1 MSNLGP
7 PAQRG
12 AEPAGRRS
20 QPVPGGG
27 AFAGNAER
35 RPTERAVRAGLA
47 ACALVTVAT
56 TLGIVGVLVWE
67 TVGFFGQVSP
77 LEFFGAAEWTPL
89 FEGGRFGV
97 WPLVAGTLLVTGIA
111 AVVALPLG
119 LLAAVYVSQF
129 ASATVRRWVKPAL
142 ELLAG
147 IPTVVY
153 GFFAL
158 TAVTPFLRTFVPGLG
173 VYNALSAGLVVG
185 VMILPLV
192 ASLSEDALR
201 SVPRRLGEGAYALG
215 ATEGEVVWKVTVPAA
230 LSGIVASFI
239 LALSRAIGET
249 MIVVLAAGATPQL
262 TLDPRESVQTMTAFI
277 VSATLGDSAQGSAVF
292 QSLFAVGLLLFL
304 VTLAMNIGAE
314 RIVRRFAERA

>member
-1 MSNLGP
+1 MPEG
-7 PAQRG
+7 
-12 AEPAGRRS
+12 AGR
-20 QPVPGGG
+20 
-27 AFAGNAER
+27 FDGNVSR
-35 RPTERAVRAGLA
+35 GPTERAVHAALA

-67 TVGFFGQVSP
+67 SVGFFRQVSP
-77 LEFFGAAEWTPL
+77 AEFFGATEWTPL
-89 FEGGRFGV
+89 FVDGQFGV
-97 WPLVAGTLLVTGIA
+97 WPLVTGTLLVTAIA

-129 ASATVRRWVKPAL
+129 ATPGVRRVVKPAL

-158 TAVTPFLRTFVPGLG
+158 TFVTPVLQAVIPGLG

-215 ATEGEVVWKVTVPAA
+215 ATEGEVVWQITVPAA

-249 MIVVLAAGATPQL
+249 MIVVLAAGATPHL
-262 TLDPRESVQTMTAFI
+262 TLDPRESVETMTAFI
-277 VSATLGDSAQGSAVF
+277 VNATLGDTAQGSAVF

-304 VTLAMNIGAE
+304 ITLAMNVGAQ
-314 RIVRRFAERA
+314 RVVRRFAERA

>member
-1 MSNLGP
+1 MSTP
-7 PAQRG
+7 
-12 AEPAGRRS
+12 
-20 QPVPGGG
+20 QPSAAVPGGR
-27 AFAGNAER
+27 FDGNVSR
-35 RPTERAVRAGLA
+35 GPTERAVQAALA

-67 TVGFFGQVSP
+67 SVGFFRQVSP
-77 LEFFGAAEWTPL
+77 AEFFGATEWTPL
-89 FEGGRFGV
+89 FVDGQFGV
-97 WPLVAGTLLVTGIA
+97 WPLVGGTLLVTALA

-129 ASATVRRWVKPAL
+129 ATPGVRRVVKPAL

-153 GFFAL
+153 GYFAL
-158 TAVTPFLRTFVPGLG
+158 TFVTPVLQTVVPGLG

-215 ATEGEVVWKVTVPAA
+215 ATEGEVVWRVTVPAA

-262 TLDPRESVQTMTAFI
+262 TLDARESVMTMTAFI
-277 VSATLGDSAQGSAVF
+277 VNATLGDAAQGSAVF

-304 VTLAMNIGAE
+304 VTLAMNVGAQH
-314 RIVRRFAERA
+314 IVRRFAQRA

>member
-1 MSNLGP
+1 MSAAPDLS
-7 PAQRG
+7 AQRG
-12 AEPAGRRS
+12 ADLPDPAGALA
-20 QPVPGGG
+20 G
-27 AFAGNAER
+27 AVSRGPA
-35 RPTERAVRAGLA
+35 ERAVGAALA

-56 TLGIVGVLVWE
+56 TVGIVAVLVWE
-67 TVGFFGQVSP
+67 SVGFFRQVPAS
-77 LEFFGAAEWTPL
+77 EFFGATEWTPL
-89 FEGGRFGV
+89 FVDGRFGV
-97 WPLVAGTLLVTGIA
+97 WPLVTATLLVTAIA

-129 ASATVRRWVKPAL
+129 ASGRVRRVVKPAL

-147 IPTVVY
+147 VPTVVY

-158 TAVTPFLRTFVPGLG
+158 TAVTPFLQTFVPGLG

-185 VMILPLV
+185 VMVLPLV

-201 SVPRRLGEGAYALG
+201 SVPRRLAEGAYALG
-215 ATEGEVVWKVTVPAA
+215 ATEGEVVWRVTVPAA

-262 TLDPRESVQTMTAFI
+262 TLDARESVQTMTAFI
-277 VSATLGDSAQGSAVF
+277 VSATLGDTPQGSAVF
-292 QSLFAVGLLLFL
+292 QGLFAVGLLLFL
-304 VTLAMNIGAE
+304 VTLAMNGLAH
-314 RIVRRFAERA
+314 RVVRRFAQGV

>member
-1 MSNLGP
+1 MSVLD
-7 PAQRG
+7 PALQRG
-12 AEPAGRRS
+12 AA
-20 QPVPGGG
+20 PVPPPSGFDGDVSRSP
-27 AFAGNAER
+27 A
-35 RPTERAVRAGLA
+35 ERAVHAALA

-56 TLGIVGVLVWE
+56 TLGIVAVLVWE
-67 TVGFFGQVSP
+67 TVGFFRAVSP
-77 LEFFGAAEWTPL
+77 AEFFGATEWTPL
-89 FEGGRFGV
+89 FVDGQFGV
-97 WPLVAGTLLVTGIA
+97 WPLVAGTLLVTALA

-129 ASATVRRWVKPAL
+129 ATDRVRRFVKPAL

-153 GFFAL
+153 GYFAL
-158 TAVTPFLRTFVPGLG
+158 TFVTPVLQAVVPGLG

-201 SVPRRLGEGAYALG
+201 SVPQRLAEGAYALG

-249 MIVVLAAGATPQL
+249 MIVVLAAGATPAL
-262 TLDPRESVQTMTAFI
+262 TADPRESVLTMTAFI
-277 VSATLGDSAQGSAVF
+277 VNATLGDAAQGSAVF
-292 QSLFAVGLLLFL
+292 QSLFAVGLLLFV
-304 VTLAMNIGAE
+304 VTLAMNVGAQ
-314 RIVRRFAERA
+314 RVVRRFAERA

>member
-1 MSNLGP
+1 MSTLPSRAAAPSAPRAPSFEGTVSKS
-7 PAQRG
+7 AR
-12 AEPAGRRS
+12 ERT
-20 QPVPGGG
+20 VGGL
-27 AFAGNAER
+27 
-35 RPTERAVRAGLA
+35 LA

-56 TLGIVGVLVWE
+56 TLGIVAVLVWE
-67 TVGFFGQVSP
+67 TVGFFRQVSP
-77 LEFFGAAEWTPL
+77 VEFLTATEWTPL
-89 FEGGRFGV
+89 FVGGQFGV
-97 WPLVAGTLLVTGIA
+97 WPLVAGTVLITVIA

-129 ASATVRRWVKPAL
+129 ASAGVRRVVKPAL

-153 GFFAL
+153 GYFAL
-158 TAVTPFLRTFVPGLG
+158 TFVTPLLQAVIPGLG

-201 SVPRRLGEGAYALG
+201 AVPRRLAEGAYALG
-215 ATEGEVVWKVTVPAA
+215 ATEGEVVWQVTIPAA

-239 LALSRAIGET
+239 LSLGRAVGET
-249 MIVVLAAGATPQL
+249 MIVVLAAGATPAL
-262 TLDPRESVQTMTAFI
+262 TLDPRESVLTMTSFI
-277 VSATLGDSAQGSAVF
+277 VNATLGDAAQGSAVF

-304 VTLAMNIGAE
+304 ITLAMNVGAQ
-314 RIVRRFAERA
+314 RVVRRFAERA

>member
-1 MSNLGP
+1 MARLP
-7 PAQRG
+7 FPALQRG
-12 AEPAGRRS
+12 AEPVPPSGFDGDASRS
-20 QPVPGGG
+20 
-27 AFAGNAER
+27 
-35 RPTERAVRAGLA
+35 PTERTVHALLA
-47 ACALVTVAT
+47 TCALVTVAT
-56 TLGIVGVLVWE
+56 TLGIVAVLVWE
-67 TVGFFGQVSP
+67 TVGFFSQVSP
-77 LEFFGAAEWTPL
+77 AEFFGAAEWTPL
-89 FEGGRFGV
+89 FVDGQFGV
-97 WPLVAGTLLVTGIA
+97 WPLVAGTLLVTLIA

-129 ASATVRRWVKPAL
+129 ASDQVRRVVKPAL

-158 TAVTPFLRTFVPGLG
+158 TAVTPFLRLFVPGLG

-201 SVPRRLGEGAYALG
+201 AVPRRLQEGAYALG
-215 ATEGEVVWKVTVPAA
+215 ATEGEVVWTVTVTAA

-304 VTLAMNIGAE
+304 LTLAMNVGAQ
-314 RIVRRFAERA
+314 RIVRRFGERA

>member
-1 MSNLGP
+1 MSRLDP
-7 PAQRG
+7 TLQQG
-12 AEPAGRRS
+12 AAAASEGAGR
-20 QPVPGGG
+20 
-27 AFAGNAER
+27 FDGNVSR
-35 RPTERAVRAGLA
+35 GPTERAVHAALA

-67 TVGFFGQVSP
+67 SVGFFRQVSP
-77 LEFFGAAEWTPL
+77 AEFFGATEWTPL
-89 FEGGRFGV
+89 FVDGQFGV
-97 WPLVAGTLLVTGIA
+97 WPLVTGTLLVTAIA

-129 ASATVRRWVKPAL
+129 ATPGVRRVVKPAL

-158 TAVTPFLRTFVPGLG
+158 TFVTPVLQAVIPGLG

-215 ATEGEVVWKVTVPAA
+215 ATEGEVVWQITVPAA

-262 TLDPRESVQTMTAFI
+262 TLDPRESVETMTAFI
-277 VSATLGDSAQGSAVF
+277 VNATLGDTAQGSAVF

-304 VTLAMNIGAE
+304 ITLAMNVGAQ
-314 RIVRRFAERA
+314 RVVRRFAERA

>member
-1 MSNLGP
+1 MSADLSV
-7 PAQRG
+7 QRG
-12 AEPAGRRS
+12 AA
-20 QPVPGGG
+20 PVPEGGRFEG
-27 AFAGNAER
+27 DRSRSA
-35 RPTERAVRAGLA
+35 TERTVHGLLA

-56 TLGIVGVLVWE
+56 TLGIVAVLVWE
-67 TVGFFGQVSP
+67 SVAFFRQVSP
-77 LEFFGAAEWTPL
+77 VEFFGATEWTPL
-89 FEGGRFGV
+89 FADGQFGV
-97 WPLVAGTLLVTGIA
+97 WPLVTGTVLITLIA

-129 ASATVRRWVKPAL
+129 AAPGVRRVVKPAL

-158 TAVTPFLRTFVPGLG
+158 TFVTPVLRAVVPGLG

-185 VMILPLV
+185 VMILPMV

-215 ATEGEVVWKVTVPAA
+215 ATEGEVVWSITVPAA

-249 MIVVLAAGATPQL
+249 MIVVLAAGATPTL
-262 TLDPRESVQTMTAFI
+262 TADPRESILTMTAFI
-277 VSATLGDSAQGSAVF
+277 VNATLGDAAQGSAVF

-304 VTLAMNIGAE
+304 VTLAMNVGAQ
-314 RIVRRFAERA
+314 RIVRRFAKRA